1 VEVDHRARACED
13 AEMLKLLRR
22 VVFLGLLAAGVYA
35 LWKKLAGPAGDVPAF
50 LGPQGQPSPFPPSP
64 VVSPAP
70 AAGPEPS
77 GSWVEPDDGACPVS
91 HPVKGKV
98 TSGIFHVPGGQNY
111 ERTRADRCYADSIA
125 AEADGMRQ
133 AKR

>member
-1 VEVDHRARACED
+1 
-13 AEMLKLLRR
+13 MLKLIRR
-22 VVFLGLLAAGVYA
+22 LLFLGLLAAGGYA
-35 LWKKLAGPAGDVPAF
+35 LWKKLAGSGTAAAPPAAENEAA
-50 LGPQGQPSPFPPSP
+50 SP
-64 VVSPAP
+64 V
-70 AAGPEPS
+70 
-77 GSWVEPDDGACPVS
+77 WVESDDGACPIS

-98 TSGIFHVPGGQNY
+98 TSGIFHVPGGQAY